1 MRTRLP
7 FGGLKSATL
16 LLFALCIGT
25 THLTARDRA
34 SIDTASSIAK
44 LADEIDKLVDLPDER
59 RKRSVGV
66 QIISVKTGA
75 VWFDLNGKKPLTPAS
90 TTKVLT
96 SYASLVLFGPD
107 YQIPTLVLAGAPV
120 HDGVLNGDLYIR
132 GHGDPLLEVN
142 DIGTLADRIKNAGI
156 RKIAGDI
163 VGDGTY
169 FDAITERMLYS
180 GDDDHVVDLP
190 PVSGLSIED
199 NMVTV
204 VVTSPRAS
212 GQLCTVQTFPPSTG
226 FTIINSAKSV
236 GSSSKRRRRGDA
248 AGGFR
253 SESGGEDLGAGIS
266 ISVSVD
272 EEGQQVVRVSGTLG
286 VNKTF
291 SRRYEI
297 DDPPQVVAGILYD
310 RLRARG
316 IAITGGVRSGATS
329 HGANLIAQIDH
340 PISAVLDPVMKSS
353 HNHYAEF
360 LFKMIGGASSP
371 RAGVNTAAEARA
383 AVKRCMEASAAPFDG
398 CMVNDGSGLS
408 RRNLI
413 APATLVATLR
423 AAWSNPIIRSGFYD
437 RMSIAG
443 VDGTLR
449 KRMKG
454 TPAYNNVRGKT
465 GTLRNVSAL
474 CGFVTTADGEVLAF
488 AMLMNGYNIGT
499 YKSVQ
504 NKVAAH
510 LAGYSHGN

>member
-1 MRTRLP
+1 MFTLSPTRTLQR
-7 FGGLKSATL
+7 GAI
-16 LLFALCIGT
+16 LLFALLIGSSP
-25 THLTARDRA
+25 LLARDRA
-34 SIDTASSIAK
+34 SVDTASSVAR
-44 LADEIDKLVDLPDER
+44 LAEELDKLVNLPAER
-59 RKRSVGV
+59 SNRSVGV
-66 QIISVKTGA
+66 QVISVKTGA
-75 VWFDLNGKKPLTPAS
+75 VWYDLNGKKPLTPAS
-90 TTKVLT
+90 TTKLLT

-120 HDGVLNGDLYIR
+120 RNGVLDGNLYIK

-142 DIGTLADRIKNAGI
+142 DIGRLADRVKAAGI
-156 RKIAGDI
+156 TKITGDVI
-163 VGDGTY
+163 GDGTY
-169 FDAITERMLYS
+169 FDAITERMIYS
-180 GDDDHVVDLP
+180 GDADHVVDLP

-204 VVTSPRAS
+204 VVTSPRES
-212 GQLCTVQTFPPSTG
+212 GQLCSVQTFPPSAG
-226 FTIINSAKSV
+226 FSIVNSAKSS

-248 AGGFR
+248 GGGSR
-253 SESGGEDLGAGIS
+253 SGSGGEDLGAGIN
-266 ISVSVD
+266 ISVSVESD
-272 EEGQQVVRVSGTLG
+272 GRQMVRVSGTLG

-310 RLRARG
+310 RLTARG
-316 IAITGGVRSGATS
+316 ISIAGGVRSGATS
-329 HGANLIAQIDH
+329 RGANLIAQIEH
-340 PISAVLDPVMKSS
+340 PISAVLLPVLKSS

-371 RAGVNTAAEARA
+371 QAGVNTAAEARNA
-383 AVKRCMEASAAPFDG
+383 LKRCMEASAAPFEG

-413 APATLVATLR
+413 APTTLVATLR
-423 AAWSNPIIRSGFYD
+423 AAWSNPIVRAGLYD
-437 RMSIAG
+437 AMSIAG

-474 CGFVTTADGEVLAF
+474 TGYVTTVDGEVLAF
-488 AMLMNGYNIGT
+488 AMLMNGYNIGA

-504 NKVAAH
+504 NEVAAR
-510 LAGYSHGN
+510 LAGYSHSN